1 MTCKPSFAVYKD
13 TVRRILPISV
23 ILFAIVSLIS
33 AITVFF
39 TSWAYEQM
47 LVGGSGFFGY
57 EITLF
62 DFYEM
67 SPLIISFA
75 AFGVPV
81 LVLVSNSYMTRRA
94 DSDFYDSLPHTRA
107 TVAYST
113 MLGVFSVSALICLL
127 AFGVAILCGY
137 LFADS
142 FVIPW
147 GNSIMQ
153 LLAVLVTAWF
163 SVSIFSISTAIT
175 GTTFSALSVG
185 FLIAIGPRELMFVIN
200 SAISAAS
207 PVLVSDSL
215 LPLFDNNYNMLTAL
229 LASNTTVAASLSA
242 YIYSVILAAI
252 YTALAV
258 WAYKRRKSESATQ
271 AAPSRILQHF
281 YRISVATLLCSLA
294 FIIIFGYGFDSVAVL
309 VLVLSVILYFL
320 YELITTKRAK
330 NLLGALLTF
339 PIFVLVN
346 LAIAGT
352 ILLGSH
358 IEANFAPDADSV
370 DSISEVL
377 LGEDSY
383 ISFEE
388 YVSLLSGEV
397 EITDKDTVSLV
408 TKALS
413 ENVQKHLDG
422 TYDATYYSNHSEY
435 VSAIYRIKAGLRTE
449 YRRIYIKPADLLQ
462 IRNKLAESDDYK
474 NLWYSLPENPEIVGA
489 EYGSLSFDEQN
500 ARAIYDAARSE
511 ILSLGYERW
520 SEIYYSYDYDSLTV
534 SFNVSLDGKST
545 TVYLKAP
552 SELSETYRVAD
563 EKLALLMSEKKE
575 NTLDMLQEFLADE
588 NDELYLWVDLSYDS
602 DYFGV
607 YCYRSGF
614 NDTADATEFVE
625 FISTLITTD
634 MANYSDSTYIDV
646 GVMDYSGNGK
656 DSGIISKIPLSVT
669 KEEIKNMFERF
680 AYLYE

>member
-1 MTCKPSFAVYKD
+1 MMCRPSFAVYKD

-57 EITLF
+57 EVTLF

-94 DSDFYDSLPHTRA
+94 DSDFYDSLPHTRS

-153 LLAVLVTAWF
+153 LLAVLVTSWI

-215 LPLFDNNYNMLTAL
+215 IPLFDNNYNILTAL
-229 LASNTTVAASLSA
+229 LASNTTVAASLGA

-271 AAPSRILQHF
+271 AAPSRILQHI

-346 LAIAGT
+346 LAIAAVT
-352 ILLGSH
+352 MLGAQY
-358 IEANFAPDADSV
+358 EANYTPDADEV
-370 DSISEVL
+370 DSVSEVL
-377 LGEDSY
+377 LGGDTY

-388 YVSLLSGEV
+388 YVTLLSGEV
-397 EITDKDTVSLV
+397 EITDKATVSLV
-408 TKALS
+408 TAALS

-422 TYDATYYSNHSEY
+422 TYGATYHTNRSEY
-435 VSAIYRIKAGLRTE
+435 VSAIYKIKSGLRTE
-449 YRRIYIKPADLLQ
+449 YRSIYIKPSDLLQ
-462 IRNKLAESDDYK
+462 IRNKLAESEDYK

-489 EYGSLSFDEQN
+489 DCGSLSFDEQK
-500 ARAIYDAARSE
+500 ARVIYDTARSE

-520 SEIYYSYDYDSLTV
+520 SEIYYSYDYDNLTV
-534 SFNVSLDGKST
+534 SFNVSLDGKNT
-545 TVYLKAP
+545 TVYLNVP
-552 SELSETYRVAD
+552 TELTETHRVAE
-563 EKLALLMSEKKE
+563 EKLTALMNEKKE
-575 NTLDMLQEFLADE
+575 NTLLRLEEFLADE
-588 NDELYLWVDLSYDS
+588 NDELCLLVDLSYEN

-607 YCYRSGF
+607 YCYRSDF
-614 NDTADATEFVE
+614 ASAADAAELTDFVA
-625 FISTLITTD
+625 SMITTES
-634 MANYSDSTYIDV
+634 AVYSDSTYIEV
-646 GVMDYSGNGK
+646 SVINYSEGGK
-656 DSGIISKIPLSVT
+656 HSDIICKITPSVT
-669 KEEIKNMFERF
+669 KEEIKNIFERF
-680 AYLYE
+680 ADLYK